1 MTSTPFGEIIR
12 AMMKMNPSKEKFV
25 YSLYILIKALLAF
38 TLLML
43 VYYTAA
49 IKKIINGKTMIPEH
63 LGKIIN
69 ALIDMRLF
77 MVEFFVLFS
86 ILVGSYIFKKRFCYK
101 WIRIFSL
108 KFPIWLYLMAG
119 LLLASQPF
127 FKLNLPQI
135 FNDLLM
141 AFVSIFVT
149 FLFILVFPRDI
160 DKPFWD

>member
-1 MTSTPFGEIIR
+1 MEKRVLEVTVKERYGIMTSTPFGEIIR

-86 ILVGSYIFKKRFCYK
+86 ILVGSLSFH
-101 WIRIFSL
+101 
-108 KFPIWLYLMAG
+108 
-119 LLLASQPF
+119 
-127 FKLNLPQI
+127 
-135 FNDLLM
+135 
-141 AFVSIFVT
+141 
-149 FLFILVFPRDI
+149 
-160 DKPFWD
+160 